1 MVEKPYSWTTGATLE
16 EHSKRKHKV
25 IREYLARYLAVRC
38 QLPQQARFRFAIV
51 DGFAGGGRYSCG
63 TPGSPLIF
71 IEVLRKATE
80 TFNIHR
86 QTQGMSPLEI
96 ECLLILND
104 YDGDT
109 IEMLRE
115 NVEPLVGEAKE
126 NVSKLHLRVEYPSEY
141 FENAYPE
148 IKSLLQEG
156 RYHNVLFNLDQC
168 GHSRVR
174 LNTISDMTSS
184 FASSEIFYTFGIAP
198 LLAFLQQSD
207 PARLAKQLAPFE
219 ISSNDLSQLEG
230 LMNKNAWLGAAER
243 IVFGS
248 FQGCATYVSPFSINN
263 PDGWRYW
270 LIHFSNSVRAR
281 QEYNNVLHQNS
292 SSQAHFG
299 RSGLNM
305 LSYDP
310 ADDAN
315 RLYLFDVSGRIEAKK
330 QLYDDIP
337 RLVTEFGDAVDVGE
351 FYGSIYN
358 STPAHMDDVHAAI
371 MENPDVEVIT
381 EQGGERRVANTI
393 KPSDT
398 LRMKMQRTF
407 FPLFPRKNS
416 GR

>member
-1 MVEKPYSWTTGATLE
+1 
-16 EHSKRKHKV
+16 
-25 IREYLARYLAVRC
+25 
-38 QLPQQARFRFAIV
+38 
-51 DGFAGGGRYSCG
+51 
-63 TPGSPLIF
+63 
-71 IEVLRKATE
+71 
-80 TFNIHR
+80 
-86 QTQGMSPLEI
+86 
-96 ECLLILND
+96 
-104 YDGDT
+104 
-109 IEMLRE
+109 
-115 NVEPLVGEAKE
+115 
-126 NVSKLHLRVEYPSEY
+126 
-141 FENAYPE
+141 
-148 IKSLLQEG
+148 
-156 RYHNVLFNLDQC
+156 
-168 GHSRVR
+168 
-174 LNTISDMTSS
+174 
-184 FASSEIFYTFGIAP
+184 
-198 LLAFLQQSD
+198 
-207 PARLAKQLAPFE
+207 
-219 ISSNDLSQLEG
+219 
-230 LMNKNAWLGAAER
+230 MNKNAWLGAAER